1 MLARIAES
9 LYWIGRYCER
19 AEDTARLLDVHYH
32 VLLEDRT
39 VDEAAACQALLDAM
53 GVPEDAL
60 DVEANAAEV
69 TMLLTHD
76 LAYSGSIASSIEAAW
91 ENARGA
97 REAISSELWEALN
110 TTHRSMKVRS
120 RATTGRARH
129 ELFDWVKERTAMLAG
144 VADSTMSHDDG
155 WHFLLAG
162 RNLERVDMTTRLL
175 SARYGESWGPPGWTT
190 TLRCCSAYEAYLRTY
205 RKPVD
210 ASSAVEFLL
219 LDRLFPRS
227 VYHSL
232 TAAEDR
238 LGELAP
244 ISARAGVDDDAS
256 RLLGRARAELEF
268 LRVEEVIDELPSL
281 LVKLQQDCTKVHA
294 AIGERYFQETRVVEW
309 SV

>member
-39 VDEAAACQALLDAM
+39 VDEAGACQALLDAM

-76 LAYSGSIASSIEAAW
+76 LTYTGSIASSIEAAW

-205 RKPVD
+205 RRPVD

-227 VYHSL
+227 VFFAL
-232 TAAEDR
+232 TTTERA
-238 LGELAP
+238 LGELDPRADRTGLNDE
-244 ISARAGVDDDAS
+244 ARRLVGQMCADLAFVRVDHVVTRLAEYVTWLQDACEGVHGA
-256 RLLGRARAELEF
+256 L
-268 LRVEEVIDELPSL
+268 
-281 LVKLQQDCTKVHA
+281 A
-294 AIGERYFQETRVVEW
+294 ARYFRETSAIAW
-309 SV
+309 SS

>member
-76 LAYSGSIASSIEAAW
+76 LTYTGSIASSIEAAW

-205 RKPVD
+205 RRPVD

-227 VYHSL
+227 VFFAL
-232 TAAEDR
+232 TTTERALGALDPRADRTGLNDEARRLVGQMCADLAFVRVDHVVTRLAEYVTWLQDACEGVHGALAA
-238 LGELAP
+238 
-244 ISARAGVDDDAS
+244 
-256 RLLGRARAELEF
+256 
-268 LRVEEVIDELPSL
+268 
-281 LVKLQQDCTKVHA
+281 
-294 AIGERYFQETRVVEW
+294 RYFRETSAIAW
-309 SV
+309 SS

>member
-205 RKPVD
+205 RRPVD

-227 VYHSL
+227 VFFAL
-232 TAAEDR
+232 TTTERA
-238 LGELAP
+238 LGELDPRADRTGLNDE
-244 ISARAGVDDDAS
+244 ARRLVGQMCADLAFVRVDHVVTRLAEYVTWLQDACEGVHGA
-256 RLLGRARAELEF
+256 L
-268 LRVEEVIDELPSL
+268 
-281 LVKLQQDCTKVHA
+281 A
-294 AIGERYFQETRVVEW
+294 ARYFRETSAIAW
-309 SV
+309 SS